1 MGIQV
6 PEDLRDIMEL
16 VGIDWPD
23 IDEDEL
29 RDTAKEYRDFADEL
43 RDTIQKAN
51 RACSHVTAGS
61 SKGEAVDAFKLR
73 WGKVS
78 GQDMKNLAKA
88 VDVLADAMD
97 SGASYVT
104 TCKLSIIGSLTTA
117 AVSITGSVVAAFFTG
132 GLTALLGAA
141 AAAALRQAV
150 KEALDLLVSKLVELA
165 VEKIEG
171 EVLGLLEG
179 LFDGKTGS
187 GGRDKH
193 GKLLPEGSGALGQE
207 LWIEFAEFEDAI
219 AELGD
224 EHDRFTKKKDGF
236 AGKREKRSLVSKK
249 DDRFAKF
256 GAAVDKA
263 EDKVELSVHK
273 MSKELEK
280 NVDGLDT
287 TKRSNDKNE
296 KDTKDKFDNC
306 RRHDDDDD
314 AVPMYLLNADG
325 TVARLNPDGTSAPV
339 GSADRSGIREVMT
352 EPGQKPGEVGR
363 VWRPRARESH
373 PYGVSPS
380 KDKGRVNSE
389 RVAPGSTDLSRA
401 TQIARYHNKDWGGG
415 NYAAGRYVNDDGK
428 QIIIVGNS
436 EGPHSER
443 TIGYP
448 LLKAGKQDNL
458 TELYTE
464 REPCQGRPSWCDKW
478 TAKHFGENLE
488 VTHSQRYDNSEPRKT
503 RDTEHA
509 EYRDWLEKQHKKHGI
524 TGGFN

>member
-51 RACSHVTAGS
+51 RACSHITAGS

-97 SGASYVT
+97 SGAGYVT

-117 AVSITGSVVAAFFTG
+117 AVSITGSAIAAFFTG

-179 LFDGKTGS
+179 LFDGRTGS
-187 GGRDKH
+187 GGRDRN
-193 GKLLPEGSGALGQE
+193 GKLLPEGSDALGQE

-236 AGKREKRSLVSKK
+236 TGKREKRSLVSKK

-263 EDKVELSVHK
+263 EDKVELSAHK
-273 MSKELEK
+273 MSKELER

-296 KDTKDKFDNC
+296 KDTKDRFDNC
-306 RRHDDDDD
+306 RRHDDDEVRTYILNSDGSVD
-314 AVPMYLLNADG
+314 RLLPNG
-325 TVARLNPDGTSAPV
+325 TLDPKGLDST
-339 GSADRSGIREVMT
+339 DRANLVNITDNG
-352 EPGQKPGEVGR
+352 K
-363 VWRPRARESH
+363 VWRPESRSEQRKWH
-373 PYGVSPS
+373 TKKGHTGTVSS
-380 KDKGRVNSE
+380 R
-389 RVAPGSTDLSRA
+389 RVAPSEDELGQA
-401 TQIARYHNKDWGGG
+401 TQLARKARNDYGGG
-415 NYAAGRYVNDDGK
+415 NYAAGRYIDPENGRES
-428 QIIIVGNS
+428 ILVGYSDNKY
-436 EGPHSER
+436 HSER
-443 TIGYP
+443 NIGHP
-448 LLKAGKQDNL
+448 LLHKGMESGLK
-458 TELYTE
+458 EIFTE
-464 REPCQGRPSWCDKW
+464 REPCQKSPRCDRWLDCFFKP
-478 TAKHFGENLE
+478 ANPDLE
-488 VTHSQRYDNSEPRKT
+488 VTYAARYDQSNKETQNNEHENYISELKKNHRK
-503 RDTEHA
+503 
-509 EYRDWLEKQHKKHGI
+509 
-524 TGGFN
+524 N

>member
-97 SGASYVT
+97 SGAGYVT

-117 AVSITGSVVAAFFTG
+117 AVSITGSAIAAFFTG

-179 LFDGKTGS
+179 LFDGRTGS
-187 GGRDKH
+187 GGRDRN
-193 GKLLPEGSGALGQE
+193 GKLLPEGSDALGQE

-219 AELGD
+219 TELGD

-236 AGKREKRSLVSKK
+236 TGKREKRSLVSKK

-263 EDKVELSVHK
+263 EDEVELSAHK
-273 MSKELEK
+273 MSKELER

-287 TKRSNDKNE
+287 TERSNDKNE

-325 TVARLNPDGTSAPV
+325 SVKTLHPDGRLSDVPR
-339 GSADRSGIREVMT
+339 DDKSGIWNVLEKDGT
-352 EPGQKPGEVGR
+352 
-363 VWRPRARESH
+363 VWRPKGTGRKNRN
-373 PYGVSPS
+373 PYPVPKERQGP
-380 KDKGRVNSE
+380 RVGS
-389 RVAPGSTDLSRA
+389 RKITPGSTDLSRA
-401 TQIARYHNKDWGGG
+401 TEIARFAKGDYGGT
-415 NYAAGRYVNDDGK
+415 NFAAGRYVDPENGK
-428 QIIIVGNS
+428 SIILVGDS
-436 EGPHSER
+436 RGPHSEK

-448 LLKAGKQDNL
+448 LLKNGLEKNL
-458 TELYTE
+458 SELYTE
-464 REPCQGRPSWCDKW
+464 REPCQLSPKCDQWLDIYFKS
-478 TAKHFGENLE
+478 KNPDLE
-488 VTHSQRYDNSEPRKT
+488 VTHANSYDQTDKT
-503 RDTEHA
+503 SKRDKEHLAYMTE
-509 EYRDWLEKQHKKHGI
+509 LEKRHKLQGRP
-524 TGGFN
+524 